1 MSAEISPGSKPLEE
15 IHFPQDF
22 ILVFGSEG
30 KGIDQ
35 EILAISDEIVHIEM
49 DSRVKSLNVSS
60 SSAIILN
67 AARQR
72 NQHCG

>member
-1 MSAEISPGSKPLEE
+1 VL
-15 IHFPQDF
+15 
-22 ILVFGSEG
+22 GSEG
-30 KGIDQ
+30 NGID
-35 EILAISDEIVHIEM
+35 ENILAISDDIVHISM

-72 NQHCG
+72 SR